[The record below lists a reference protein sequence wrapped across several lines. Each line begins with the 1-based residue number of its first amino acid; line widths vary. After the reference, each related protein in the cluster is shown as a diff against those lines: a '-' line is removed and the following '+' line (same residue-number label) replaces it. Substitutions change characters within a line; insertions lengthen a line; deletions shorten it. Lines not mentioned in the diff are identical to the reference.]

1 MTDLRYCF
9 CVDKNIYLSNDLKPS
24 VITVCWCRG
33 RGGGGA
39 GQGGDVHQAQAWHQL
54 KYLQS
59 IPGIYISTLST
70 LSTYLHIYCVQTKQL
85 QQPPSSYV
93 SQVPG
98 PGPPS
103 APAKAAPA
111 PATESPPQDY
121 LDQEPAAPPEVIRR
135 HRTRCVL
142 DNYRDLLED

>member
-1 MTDLRYCF
+1 M
-9 CVDKNIYLSNDLKPS
+9 
-24 VITVCWCRG
+24 
-33 RGGGGA
+33 
-39 GQGGDVHQAQAWHQL
+39 
-54 KYLQS
+54 
-59 IPGIYISTLST
+59 
-70 LSTYLHIYCVQTKQL
+70 QTKQL

-111 PATESPPQDY
+111 PATESPPEDY

-135 HRTRCVL
+135 LRPYFRL
-142 DNYRDLLED
+142 DNKRFT

>member
-1 MTDLRYCF
+1 MAGEEQDREEMFARPKLGINS
-9 CVDKNIYLSNDLKPS
+9 NIYSLYQ
-24 VITVCWCRG
+24 VF
-33 RGGGGA
+33 
-39 GQGGDVHQAQAWHQL
+39 
-54 KYLQS
+54 
-59 IPGIYISTLST
+59 
-70 LSTYLHIYCVQTKQL
+70 TYLHYLRIYIYCVQTKQL

-111 PATESPPQDY
+111 PAPATESPPEDY

-142 DNYRDLLED
+142 DNKRFTRRLRLQ